1 MSLLMRE
8 KTFSLGTKI
17 FTTIRFL
24 CLVILALA
32 SSSSLFAQNL
42 LANNNEDGRPE
53 IKKISQLISET
64 PQCLENGQWE
74 KQVEQ
79 LEKEL
84 LPLLNET
91 FATNGLQRYQKIWA
105 NPTLATALTQT
116 YFIRQVTPD
125 VLRQLSYK
133 KTFNPFLSELL
144 KNSEWMA
151 NFALNLKPED
161 KKREALEVWGTL
173 WADDAKELKG
183 KYFNLQ
189 IACAL
194 VFDEPPLFFNI
205 GTHKP
210 FEIPVLNRYRLF
222 RELAQGNKL
231 LVDIKTLQP
240 YELIWVVSSAV
251 TDEELRWAQNQNNL
265 RSLADWAPTY
275 SMIKYRMDFVTKEKT
290 NLPAPVES
298 TLKEILEIG
307 GICVQQGHFAASTA
321 NAFGIPA
328 TTVTGE
334 GNRGGHLWF
343 AYMRKDQSW
352 NMNAGRYNDG
362 YACGSV
368 RNPQTN
374 KTIGEFEVEIL
385 GDSQRTSDRFK
396 KSQQLLMTANVYKQN
411 QNLKAEKEA
420 LWLSI
425 QAANRHLEAWRA
437 YAERLEATKTETK
450 PEEWKAFVTEMR
462 RAFDEWPDM
471 RDLADEME
479 EKYLFPSMNNEEIF
493 MSCKRAYNRLIADK
507 KRKGAYDRTRYDMI
521 QKAVARN
528 AAVLKKNPKENME
541 RIHALYRDALDEIA
555 DNLPAFKEILSQYY
569 DTVKNDPK
577 AVSQFLGEIDRLYK
591 RRIGTSGDIFRQRA
605 VLETLKFINEYFV
618 QCKDTLRSKNIE
630 VEIAKLTKSI
640 EGLK

>member
-1 MSLLMRE
+1 MGEKCTSLRS
-8 KTFSLGTKI
+8 KTPQTLRVI
-17 FTTIRFL
+17 
-24 CLVILALA
+24 CLLILSLA
-32 SSSSLFAQNL
+32 SPLPLFAQNL
-42 LANNNEDGRPE
+42 SASNNEEGRPE
-53 IKKISQLISET
+53 IKKINQLIAET
-64 PQCLENGQWE
+64 QQCLENGQWE

-105 NPTLATALTQT
+105 NPILATALTQT
-116 YFIRQVTPD
+116 YFIRRVTPD
-125 VLRQLSYK
+125 SLRQLSYK
-133 KTFNPFLSELL
+133 KTYNPFLSELF
-144 KNSEWMA
+144 KNSEWMT
-151 NFALNLKPED
+151 NFALNLKAED
-161 KKREALEVWGTL
+161 KTQEALEVWANL
-173 WADDAKELKG
+173 WADDSKELKG

-194 VFDEPPLFFNI
+194 VFDKPPLYFHI
-205 GTHKP
+205 GTNNP
-210 FEIPVLNRYRLF
+210 FEISVLNRYRLF
-222 RELAQGNKL
+222 RELTEGNKL
-231 LVDIKTLQP
+231 LTDIKTLQP
-240 YELIWVVSSAV
+240 YELIWVVASAV
-251 TDEELRWAQNQNNL
+251 PDEELRWSQSQSTL

-290 NLPAPVES
+290 NLPPPVES

-343 AYMRKDQSW
+343 AYMRKDRSW

-368 RNPQTN
+368 KNPQTN

-385 GDSQRTSDRFK
+385 GDAQRTSDRFK
-396 KSQQLLMTANVYKQN
+396 KSQQLLITANVYKQN
-411 QNLKAEKEA
+411 QNLKAEKET

-437 YAERLEATKTETK
+437 YADRLEATKTENK

-493 MSCKRAYNRLIADK
+493 MTCKRAYNRLIADK

-521 QKAVARN
+521 EKAVARN
-528 AAVLKKNPKENME
+528 AAVLQKNPKENME
-541 RIHALYRDALDEIA
+541 RIHALYRDALDEIV
-555 DNLPAFKEILSQYY
+555 DNLPTFKKILSQYY

-577 AVSQFLGEIDRLYK
+577 AVAQFLGEIDRLYK
-591 RRIGTSGDIFRQRA
+591 RRIGTSGDLFRQRA
-605 VLETLKFINEYFV
+605 VLETLKFINEYFI

>member
-1 MSLLMRE
+1 MSEKYTSLRSTIPQTVRVICLL
-8 KTFSLGTKI
+8 
-17 FTTIRFL
+17 
-24 CLVILALA
+24 ILSLA
-32 SSSSLFAQNL
+32 SPLSLFAQNL
-42 LANNNEDGRPE
+42 SANNSEEGRPE
-53 IKKISQLISET
+53 IKKINQLIGET
-64 PQCLENGQWE
+64 QQCLENGQWE

-105 NPTLATALTQT
+105 NPILATALSQT

-125 VLRQLSYK
+125 ELRRLSYK
-133 KTFNPFLSELL
+133 KTYNPFLSELL

-151 NFALNLKPED
+151 NFALNLKAED
-161 KKREALEVWGTL
+161 KTQEALEVWASL
-173 WADDAKELKG
+173 WADDSKELKG

-194 VFDEPPLFFNI
+194 VFDVPPLYLHI
-205 GTHKP
+205 GTNKP
-210 FEIPVLNRYRLF
+210 FEISVLNRYRLF
-222 RELAQGNKL
+222 RELAEGNKL
-231 LVDIKTLQP
+231 LTDIKTLQP
-240 YELIWVVSSAV
+240 YELIWVVASAV
-251 TDEELRWAQNQNNL
+251 PDEELRWAQSQNNL
-265 RSLADWAPTY
+265 RNLADWAPAY
-275 SMIKYRMDFVTKEKT
+275 PMIKYRMDFVTKEKT
-290 NLPAPVES
+290 NLPPPIES

-343 AYMRKDQSW
+343 AYMRKDRSW

-385 GDSQRTSDRFK
+385 GDAQRTSDRFK
-396 KSQQLLMTANVYKQN
+396 KSQQLLITANVYKQN
-411 QNLKAEKEA
+411 QNLKAEKET

-437 YAERLEATKTETK
+437 YAERLEATKTKTK
-450 PEEWKAFVTEMR
+450 PEEWKSFVTEMR

-479 EKYLFPSMNNEEIF
+479 EKYLFTSMNNEEIF
-493 MSCKRAYNRLIADK
+493 MTCKRAYNRLIADK

-521 QKAVARN
+521 EKAVARN
-528 AAVLKKNPKENME
+528 AAVLQKNPKENMD
-541 RIHALYRDALDEIA
+541 RIHALYRDALDEIV
-555 DNLPAFKEILSQYY
+555 DNLPTFKQILSQYY
-569 DTVKNDPK
+569 DAVKNDPK
-577 AVSQFLGEIDRLYK
+577 AVAQFLGEIDRLYK
-591 RRIGTSGDIFRQRA
+591 RRIGTSGDLFRQRA
-605 VLETLKFINEYFV
+605 VLETLKFINEYFI
-618 QCKDTLRSKNIE
+618 QCKDNLRSKNIE